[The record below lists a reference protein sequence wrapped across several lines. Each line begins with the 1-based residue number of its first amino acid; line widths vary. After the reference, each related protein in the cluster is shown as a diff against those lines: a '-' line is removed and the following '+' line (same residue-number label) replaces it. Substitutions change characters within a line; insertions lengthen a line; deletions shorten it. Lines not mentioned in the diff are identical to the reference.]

1 MAGDQMKVKLFA
13 KHRARARSRIRLRCK
28 PGNKRGL
35 LGSSLRRRFAHEE
48 KITMSGEMTMAVVAV
63 VTALAFPVLVSGNDN
78 RGNAG
83 TYQFAQYCVPQ
94 YDELSDMTRL
104 HC

>member
-1 MAGDQMKVKLFA
+1 
-13 KHRARARSRIRLRCK
+13 
-28 PGNKRGL
+28 
-35 LGSSLRRRFAHEE
+35 
-48 KITMSGEMTMAVVAV
+48 MSGEMTMAVVAV

-83 TYQFAQYCVPQ
+83 TAQYCVPQ

-104 HC
+104 YC

>member
-1 MAGDQMKVKLFA
+1 
-13 KHRARARSRIRLRCK
+13 
-28 PGNKRGL
+28 
-35 LGSSLRRRFAHEE
+35 
-48 KITMSGEMTMAVVAV
+48 MSGAMTMAVVGV
-63 VTALAFPVLVSGNDN
+63 VTALAFAALMSGSDN

-104 HC
+104 YC